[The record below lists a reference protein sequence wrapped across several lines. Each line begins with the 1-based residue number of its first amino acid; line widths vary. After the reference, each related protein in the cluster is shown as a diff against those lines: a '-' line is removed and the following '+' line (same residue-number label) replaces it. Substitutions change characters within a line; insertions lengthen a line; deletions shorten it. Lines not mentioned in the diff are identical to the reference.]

1 MKKTLLILLCLPL
14 FIFSQEERKYERT
27 MSFSQLAEEL
37 KQAAESYN
45 DYTLEDSKITYD
57 PIRDKKYAHFVPGKV
72 FNNGDRDG
80 FSGFQGMMIL
90 SDIQFHETS
99 KVIIKNCKFGSQ
111 SETLKGSTISFEN
124 CLFGE
129 LELSNNDI
137 SSIDIRE
144 SEIYILNIQN
154 NNLSDRQNNKYV
166 HQAEKSL
173 EIFIESSKVW
183 RAIIQNTPKNNTQNK
198 HIISAINL
206 IRNDISFCEITSH
219 NKGEVD
225 VNGNNIGGLQIKG
238 INVKRVS
245 INNNT
250 FSAGLTN
257 LGQCLLRDVKLSDPA
272 QGKVFVIKSD
282 AGLKIS
288 HTNIEN
294 LSITKNIFHDKIFS
308 IDSIFKTLLTYE
320 KTPLFSWVSY
330 RETKESTNTWENSQR
345 RIFQAGTND
354 DLLEIKS
361 QDYQG
366 LKIYNKSFNY
376 KQKIA
381 FFRQYLK
388 ENRDINIVKAKS
400 SSMSITSGAFKKF
413 SCTNNQLSVFN
424 FTDNNIKESFELKN
438 MSVDSLQIFFRNTL
452 PTYNRCNLDL
462 SIIMNIGWESWES
475 KSSVKYY
482 GNEYFD
488 DIEPSYRKNYI
499 SSLETLIAQYRQF
512 VNIMRQKGSNENE
525 IIIRLKDFQTNK
537 RSFQYYLDPNMNTW
551 FNWKGSLF
559 LKWYSDYG
567 MNPFKA
573 LSYCFWAMLYF
584 ALFYFFFYSDWD
596 KIDRSFLINRFNS
609 VMDYFTT
616 EKRIEDFYSIT
627 HDKEMTTFTEFKNTL
642 DKNKVYM
649 PSMLASLAK
658 PIYQISLLRY
668 RFLNFSYKKAEFMAG
683 RKWVDLKKKDRY
695 LIGTLTFFLTLT
707 YIIYLIFIRALNS
720 IALSVNAFSTLG
732 FGQIPVKGFTKYVA
746 IIEGFIGW
754 FMLSVFIVSLLSQ
767 MMSV

>member
-1 MKKTLLILLCLPL
+1 VKKTLLILLCLPL

-400 SSMSITSGAFKKF
+400 SSMSITSGAFQKF

-616 EKRIEDFYSIT
+616 EKRIEDFYSSK

-658 PIYQISLLRY
+658 PIYQMSLLRY
-668 RFLNFSYKKAEFMAG
+668 RLLNFSYKKAEFMAG
-683 RKWVDLKKKDRY
+683 RKWVDLEKKDRY
-695 LIGTLTFFLTLT
+695 WIGTLTFFLTLT
-707 YIIYLIFIRALNS
+707 YITYLIFIRALNS

-732 FGQIPVKGFTKYVA
+732 FGQIPVRGFTKYVA